1 MRDKHTQLVEHLQL
15 DNDIKSLDLSSNQDE
30 SKIKPGSFEVYANG
44 TLIYSR
50 LKELKTLETEED
62 LVNFSSNEN
71 LHVQEPN
78 VILDVS

>member
-1 MRDKHTQLVEHLQL
+1 M

-30 SKIKPGSFEVYANG
+30 NKIKPGSFEVYANG
-44 TLIYSR
+44 SLIYSR
-50 LKELKTLETEED
+50 LKELQTLETDED

-71 LHVQEPN
+71 LHVLQPN

>member
-1 MRDKHTQLVEHLQL
+1 M
-15 DNDIKSLDLSSNQDE
+15 
-30 SKIKPGSFEVYANG
+30 PGSFEVYANG
-44 TLIYSR
+44 SLIYSR

-71 LHVQEPN
+71 LHVLQPN